1 MFWDGRLLG
10 WALTV
15 SFDRWE
21 RGRVRLLSNKVL
33 NVRPRWWS
41 AHIFGLHFFLQEPK
55 VKT

>member
-1 MFWDGRLLG
+1 MFWDGRLFG